1 MRDNLPLGTYHLFQD
16 YPTLLDSFSES
27 HLFIKEFLN
36 NNNHASRGDHFN
48 NSSEA
53 QVFASF
59 ARELPPIFGK
69 VDSSVLGVPLSSTQS
84 LPSMKTDEL
93 FNSPD
98 THSGII
104 QKNR

>member
-1 MRDNLPLGTYHLFQD
+1 MKDNLPLGTYHLFQD
-16 YPTLLDSFSES
+16 SPNLLDYFSES

-36 NNNHASRGDHFN
+36 KNYHASRDDHFN

-53 QVFASF
+53 RVSSSF
-59 ARELPPIFGK
+59 ARKLPPIFGK
-69 VDSSVLGVPLSSTQS
+69 VDSSASGVPSSLTQS

-98 THSGII
+98 THSGIK
-104 QKNR
+104 QKI